1 MNIVEPKPQQIAVKR
16 TWWTNGRMRN
26 RIIILMVAVLSP
38 ILMISTIYSV
48 QEQRKELEDLLLERA
63 ESTAIAGAT
72 IVGNMLE
79 EAIKNGVL
87 TQEQVFDHS
96 YINFWEFNPAKDP
109 AFDPDANPDPS
120 SFDKYHTS
128 YDEYTDKNW
137 QVIIDSFLVDEDVLY
152 AVPVDINGYLP
163 THNTRYSSGDGSA
176 ATDRT
181 KRIFN
186 DPVGILAAHNIK
198 TTLQQVY
205 PRPGTGEILWD
216 ISAPIYVNGEHW
228 GGFRVGVQLGANQA
242 RVIATTWRSAIAS
255 FIVIAA
261 LVAFAW
267 FLGQYISVPIES
279 LTTAATQ
286 AASGDLNVG
295 IELPNRDEISLLG
308 QAFTDMVAQLRSLI
322 GSLEQRVA
330 ERTSALEGSALLIEH
345 RASQLETIAEVASS
359 VASLQDVNHLL
370 PYITKTVSERF
381 GFYHTGIFL
390 LSENKEYA
398 VMRAASSDGG
408 QKMLARKHQLR
419 IGQEGIVGFAI
430 DQKRARIALD
440 VGEDAVFFNN
450 PELPA
455 TRSEIALPLIVGEE
469 VIGALDV
476 QSEEPNAFSNEDIR
490 VLTTLANQVAVA
502 IKNARLYEQSQEAM
516 RELENT
522 FQRYIS
528 SEWRQFAN
536 QSQFIGYRARQTGL
550 EPITDTMQESDTN
563 NGVKVP
569 LVLRGVTLGSLEIKM
584 DEAPEGISQEELGLV
599 QAIADRLALAMESA
613 RLLEDSQRLAAKEQ
627 MVGDITTKISASIN
641 MKNVLQTA
649 VEELGRAIPGSEVI
663 IQLSQQDGQ

>member
-1 MNIVEPKPQQIAVKR
+1 MSIVEPKPQQIAVKR

-38 ILMISTIYSV
+38 VLIISTIYTV

-279 LTTAATQ
+279 LTAAATQ
-286 AASGDLNVG
+286 AASGNLNVG

>member
-1 MNIVEPKPQQIAVKR
+1 MSIVEPKSQQMADNR
-16 TWWTNGRMRN
+16 TWWTNGRIRN
-26 RIIILMVAVLSP
+26 RIIILLVAVLSP
-38 ILMISTIYSV
+38 VLIISTIYTV
-48 QEQRKELEDLLLERA
+48 QEQRRELEDLLLERA

-72 IVGNMLE
+72 IIGNMLE

-87 TQEQVFDHS
+87 TQEQAFDHN
-96 YINFWEFNPAKDP
+96 YVKFWEFNPAKDP
-109 AFDPDANPDPS
+109 AFDPDANPNPT

-152 AVPVDINGYLP
+152 AVPVDTNGYLP

-186 DPVGILAAHNIK
+186 DPVGIMAANNTK
-198 TTLQQVY
+198 TTFQQVY

-216 ISAPIYVNGEHW
+216 VSAPIYVNGEHW
-228 GGFRVGVQLGANQA
+228 GAFRVGIQLGANQA

-267 FLGQYISVPIES
+267 FLGRYISVPIES
-279 LTTAATQ
+279 LTAAVTQ
-286 AASGDLNVG
+286 ATSGNLNVE
-295 IELPNRDEISLLG
+295 IDIPNRDEISLLG
-308 QAFTDMVAQLRSLI
+308 QAFNLMVAQLRNLI

-330 ERTSALEGSALLIEH
+330 ERTAALEGSAMLVEH
-345 RASQLETIAEVASS
+345 RASQLELIAEVASS

-381 GFYHTGIFL
+381 DFYHTGIFL

-398 VMRAASSDGG
+398 VMQAASSDGG
-408 QKMLARKHQLR
+408 QLMLARKHQLR

-490 VLTTLANQVAVA
+490 ALTTLANLVAVA
-502 IKNARLYEQSQEAM
+502 IQNARLFEQSQEAM

-536 QSQFIGYRARQTGL
+536 QSQFIGYRARQAGL
-550 EPITDTMQESDTN
+550 EPITDSIQESDTYG
-563 NGVKVP
+563 GVKVP
-569 LVLRGVTLGSLEIKM
+569 LVLRGVTLGSLDIKM
-584 DEAPEGISQEELGLV
+584 EETTEGINQEELGLV

-627 MVGDITTKISASIN
+627 MVGEITTKISASIN
-641 MKNVLQTA
+641 MRNVLQTA
-649 VEELGRAIPGSEVI
+649 VEELGRAIPGSEVV
-663 IQLSQQDGQ
+663 IQLSQKDGQ